1 LKVLIVRCH
10 IMDMRGGNYGLL
22 TLADIEAGDRL
33 KVFGLKPSP
42 CSSTVNEFEAFV
54 ILVAGP

>member
-1 LKVLIVRCH
+1 
-10 IMDMRGGNYGLL
+10 MDVRGGNYGLL
-22 TLADIEAGDRL
+22 TLADIKAGDRL

>member
-1 LKVLIVRCH
+1 
-10 IMDMRGGNYGLL
+10 MDVRGGNYGLL
-22 TLADIEAGDRL
+22 TLADIKAGDQL

-42 CSSTVNEFEAFV
+42 CSSNVKEFEVLV